1 MTKTVS
7 TPYNFWLSGYWDDFS
22 SARAIADESNAANT
36 RVLDHTKT
44 HFGSAIGTA
53 RLNPRFHFSRPDR
66 ERTTLYASGMDA
78 GLLHQSNWDDPTL
91 STAENFLKHNG
102 SIAEWLTLDSVAD
115 KPGSYSAKAYL
126 QYPISVCA
134 NRQRLGRETS
144 GDHYL
149 AFHNGHD
156 TSGVYYAPVGGTDF
170 SDGGSYIVGL
180 TQQTLGVSN
189 DISFLAGSPATH
201 GQTGTRDDA
210 TYSQQDTGER
220 DMTMTSIASVYAA
233 EKPGDLTTSTY
244 ATTYSKHVVSPSKM
258 PFLVQNTFIARGTG
272 HTAPTTTSGT
282 HRVLNYDGDLRI
294 KAIGESFHLRF
305 GYHLITDTTL
315 SWKLNI
321 GYTSTYDKTTNN
333 WSTTPVIV
341 IPMTAANLGI
351 DGDIQTWSGGS
362 EADPGEVWC
371 DVEVVMDFTAGQS
384 KAYAN
389 GSTTPFATVSHT
401 MPGGKTFADMQGWS
415 LDAVWAHGS
424 TDDFVNVV
432 TFIDRAAVALPV
444 TNRFDGDSLI
454 LPRLGRFD
462 MKRGANQVSTCSITL
477 HDDFNQFNTTALTGG
492 AITDEWSLLMFLDN
506 EDRVHWSGV
515 IESVSTTQSLKGA
528 VTDTIIQARDSSSV
542 LDRTLPVWEV
552 GQNAAFSLTNH
563 ISMDA
568 TLAKKSAETAAI
580 RDTLMMG
587 ATPLISRTGRLGYG
601 KNDTDSH
608 TSGYSGV
615 PDGRTQLYS
624 GNPIQMYVNEDDNGP
639 NSVEEQWAGLGRL
652 HDSNSTK
659 YVRLIHVAKGTAQI
673 EAYLLWND
681 PDNNP
686 SSSISTF
693 GPITVGG
700 TNVILSGTSYDGTYA
715 VADMNAAPN
724 GKSGW
729 VVRVKLSNT
738 GTSGFA
744 LGDDALYRVN
754 QVRVEDENFSDTEA
768 LYEITQHSAVAVN
781 IGDQFR
787 LSNMKLG
794 YSSSRHFGMEDTFTV
809 YAKTQTSTKF
819 YAVGPK
825 YGMANVSFGSA
836 SCFVYSEVLRGGHA
850 ERRAALVLPVAYKTG
865 TPVPILDDE
874 IEAGRAKHR
883 NIHARW
889 MRDLPLSPWFRAQ
902 FGEIAKTPFWRAGT
916 GSHTHRPISPAVI
929 STYSGFNSDGTVKT
943 GSVLNANVAAGA
955 TSIVFDDPAMW
966 YWSGRSGYEDFIV
979 DLLDIKTNETDFVI
993 GSSFSA
999 PSSKVI
1005 AWNNTAKAFD
1015 CTGHGFD
1022 EGEVLVFDSFDDYEF
1037 NGVWVVHEVVS
1048 ANQFKAWRH
1057 EGFVATRN
1065 AFAYMRDKYNGY
1077 TTGWSSDASVWFED
1091 PDAIFG
1097 TYESYDSQS
1106 FSNQNGVAYHGT
1118 TTLSGV
1124 KGVKRAWD
1132 ADATIYSLRRVD
1144 ESNGYKHLFVAWADM
1159 RNDGTADA
1167 DGGHRKNDFGL
1178 MLPTT
1183 RNYEVTLSFANQL
1196 DADGNLDAFT
1206 DLKVGEDVDIWS
1218 LDAAVEPFSGGAWSA
1233 LDGGSNDEPLD
1244 DRFHNWEDKG
1254 GAMMLVD
1261 ASRFW
1266 NLNTAATGGRTGYEQ
1281 GGAVDF
1287 GDYETPTRGFPYLID
1302 NYWLEATATYKNTD
1316 GGQKPEKHPNGR
1328 LFINDATRP
1337 VSSISAGATRVYLES
1352 TEAFDTDGIG
1362 VIICTGGSDRDAEKT
1377 LFYYRW
1383 SGKGTQTIQ
1392 GLQLSYLDNVFITT
1406 LPVVTDPLDA
1416 EAQIKA
1422 KSSLYS
1428 NGSDVRIGS
1437 NEGASTKSDT
1447 NFDTVRFYNTTA
1459 ALFGMR
1465 LMMSV
1470 SGLIETPNTATFFSD
1485 DKIRYLQNLATASA
1499 WTQNTVLPCIS
1510 DINNVPMTRNFGS
1523 QTDARGQTFLSIVT
1537 DMAGLDGSGLDGTV
1551 ASLAWLIGRDNRLD
1565 FRQSYDSK
1573 HTLNRN
1579 NLRVSNLS
1587 TQSGSKIT
1595 NVRVYF
1601 NGNSDFADHPEPT
1614 GSNTRWRVLNFPDIF
1629 SRAEALA
1636 LAKQEFLREST
1647 SRISVTAEVLRDG
1660 GNIMQHN
1667 GRYGYVADVFRKAH
1681 NTKNTHDPGG
1691 RAAAWWTNRNAGHPF
1706 CGVQNALDCASASG
1720 SIKSSTDQTLALWMK
1735 NANATAVY
1743 NAAPYSTGTYAPI
1756 KFTQRTIL
1764 PRTVKTNGFS
1774 LDEAYGITAALTTN
1788 ASGQYVVSIGYNDG
1802 SNVYSTTSAAGPF
1815 TAAGHYEATATH
1827 ASNGNVISVVFY
1839 WGGTQLSDGNN
1850 ATIGST
1856 SLFVVDGHQ
1865 SRTDGVGFYGFY
1877 GANSLSYAVQ
1887 VLDVQNGMPLVSATS
1902 GNELR
1907 ISIAAEG
1914 TSSSPT
1920 YRLFLS
1926 DYSFANT
1933 SSAPANPTF
1942 TETLR
1947 GSSNVAITQNGVV
1960 AIQVP
1965 SSYDSSQREVLFSVN
1980 FDYLKEI
1987 SRLRCNSGPV
1997 GASGTTNN
2005 GHLNANNVQG
2015 DSTYSSFSSHS
2026 LFPLGAR
2033 EYSEFGDIAD
2043 DRAAYYA
2050 PRLHVVNDVNYVP
2063 ATTLAYT
2070 DDYLGLTNE
2079 TMTIKSLNWSQDCRD
2094 VEKVRLNLE
2103 KTEKHYAY
2111 NLAAI
2116 FRPGSN
2122 GGGSGSGGP
2131 GTPHAP
2137 PLRPPIPP
2145 FRPPPGLGP
2154 SVGPL
2159 RILDN
2164 SNNIGGGS
2172 ASNVGNFT
2180 GMSSND
2186 ISNLAYRNLN
2196 GRASFANDVGAG
2208 GATWGV
2214 LGAAKTGSASSF
2226 NRAID
2231 GVDSQMASE
2240 SGAAIMTSDGFTLAG
2255 VSSGDGTYAGEE
2267 QTHSINVRVPNDVS
2281 TSGIVTV
2288 EAIVTLEGS
2297 NAGEITATVECTET
2311 ADSLSRAVSIPGPS
2325 TRASFVLI
2333 SGNLNGA
2340 ETAGNNLKVSITRT
2354 PNTGNDSAPFSSIV
2368 VHNVTVSV
2376 RRLNL
2381 PQQDMSAGSRN
2392 MLPY

>member
-1 MTKTVS
+1 MTKTVN
-7 TPYNFWLSGYWDDFS
+7 TPYNWWLSGYFDDFS
-22 SARAIADESNAANT
+22 SARAVADESNAANT

-66 ERTTLYASGMDA
+66 ERATLYASGMEA

-149 AFHNGHD
+149 AFNNGHD

-170 SDGGSYIVGL
+170 SDGGAYIVGL
-180 TQQTLGVSN
+180 EQLTDGVSN
-189 DISFLAGSPATH
+189 DIFYLAGSPATH
-201 GQTGTRDDA
+201 GQTGTRDA
-210 TYSQQDTGER
+210 STYTDGDTGER

-233 EKPGDLTTSTY
+233 EKPGNLTTSTY

-272 HTAPTTTSGT
+272 HPNPSTTSGT

-321 GYTSTYDKTTNN
+321 GYTSTYDKTTNT
-333 WSTTPVIV
+333 WSTAPVIV

-351 DGDIQTWSGGS
+351 DGDIETWNAGV

-371 DVEVVMDFTAGQS
+371 DVEVVMDFTSGQS

-401 MPGGKTFADMQGWS
+401 MPGGKTYEDMVGWS

-424 TDDFVNVV
+424 SDDFVNVV
-432 TFIDRAAVALPV
+432 TFIDRAAVALPL
-444 TNRFDGDSLI
+444 TNRFDGDNI
-454 LPRLGRFD
+454 TLPPVGRFD
-462 MKRGANQVSTCSITL
+462 MKRGANQVSSCSLTI
-477 HDDFNQFNTTALTGG
+477 HDDFDHFNTTALTGG
-492 AITDEWSLLMFLDN
+492 VITEEWKLLMFLDG

-515 IESVSTTQSLKGA
+515 IESVSTTQNLRSA
-528 VTDTIIQARDSSSV
+528 VTDTIIQARDSTSV
-542 LDRTLPVWEV
+542 LDRTLPIWEV

-601 KNDTDSH
+601 KNDTDANSA
-608 TSGYSGV
+608 GYSATTES
-615 PDGRTQLYS
+615 RTQLYS
-624 GNPIQMYVNEDDNGP
+624 GNPIQMYINEDANGP
-639 NSVEEQWAGLGRL
+639 NSVEEEWAGFGRY

-659 YVRLIHVAKGTAQI
+659 YVRVFDVHKASGGIYALIK
-673 EAYLLWND
+673 WND
-681 PDNNP
+681 PDNAP
-686 SSSISTF
+686 SGSISTY
-693 GPITVGG
+693 GPLTVGG
-700 TNVILSGTSYDGTYA
+700 TDVVLSGTAYDGTYA
-715 VADMNAAPN
+715 VDSMDDGNM
-724 GKSGW
+724 GSDGYFI
-729 VVRVKLSNT
+729 RVKLTNT
-738 GTSGFA
+738 ASASYTLYG
-744 LGDDALYRVN
+744 DALFEVDTIKTM
-754 QVRVEDENFSDTEA
+754 VKDFEDGKA
-768 LYEITQHSAVAVN
+768 LVLVDLASPYAVN
-781 IGDQFR
+781 IGEQYFIMDSLNR
-787 LSNMKLG
+787 GHLMD
-794 YSSSRHFGMEDTFTV
+794 EPFTV
-809 YAKTQTSTKF
+809 YAKHQSTDKF
-819 YAVGPK
+819 YALVNNDGVPNAGVTRTLTTG
-825 YGMANVSFGSA
+825 YAFPQTNI
-836 SCFVYSEVLRGGHA
+836 GGHNSKKK
-850 ERRAALVLPVAYKTG
+850 ALVQPVLYKTG
-865 TPVPILDDE
+865 TPIPIFDDE

-902 FGEIAKTPFWRAGT
+902 FGVIAKNPFWRAGT
-916 GSHTHRPISPAVI
+916 GSHTHRPIAPEMI
-929 STYSGFNSDGTVKT
+929 SVFTGFNTDGTVKT
-943 GSVLNANVAAGA
+943 GSVLNADVSASA

-966 YWSGRSGYEDFIV
+966 YWSLRSGDEDHII
-979 DLLDIKTNETDFVI
+979 DLLDIKTNESQFVI
-993 GSSFSA
+993 ADAFSQ
-999 PSSKVI
+999 PSSKTI
-1005 AWNNTAKAFD
+1005 TWNNSAKAFD

-1022 EGEVLVFDSFDDYEF
+1022 EGEVLVFDSFTDYEL
-1037 NGVWVVHEVVS
+1037 NGVWVVHEVVT

-1057 EGFVATRN
+1057 EGFNASRN
-1065 AFAYMRDKYNGY
+1065 AFAYMRDRYNGY
-1077 TTGWSSDASVWFED
+1077 SSGWSSDSSVWFED

-1097 TYESYDSQS
+1097 SYKS
-1106 FSNQNGVAYHGT
+1106 FNSLSYTNQNGLAYYGT
-1118 TTLSGV
+1118 TTASGV
-1124 KGVKRAWD
+1124 KGLKRDWD

-1159 RNDGTADA
+1159 RNDGNADA
-1167 DGGHRKNDFGL
+1167 DGGYRKNDFGL
-1178 MLPTT
+1178 ILPTT
-1183 RNYEVTLSFANQL
+1183 KNYSVTLSFANQL

-1218 LDAAVEPFSGGAWSA
+1218 LDAEVEPFSGGAWSA
-1233 LDGGSNDEPLD
+1233 LNGGSNDEPLD
-1244 DRFHNWEDKG
+1244 DRFHNWEDQG
-1254 GAMMLVD
+1254 GAMMLID

-1266 NLNTAATGGRTGYEQ
+1266 NLNTAATGGRIGYEQ

-1287 GDYETPTRGFPYLID
+1287 GDYETPTHGFPYLID

-1337 VSSISAGATRVYLES
+1337 LTTISAGGTRVYLES
-1352 TEAFDTDGIG
+1352 TDAFDTTGIG
-1362 VIICTGGSDRDAEKT
+1362 VIVATGGADRTTEKQ

-1383 SGKGTQTIQ
+1383 SGKGNAVIQ
-1392 GLQLSYLDNVFITT
+1392 GISVAYLDNVFITT
-1406 LPVVTDPLDA
+1406 LPVVADPLDA

-1437 NEGASTKSDT
+1437 NEGLKESDSGYDAA
-1447 NFDTVRFYNTTA
+1447 NFETVRFYNTTA

-1470 SGLIETPNTATFFSD
+1470 SGLIETPNIATFFSD
-1485 DKIRYLQNLATASA
+1485 DKIRYLQNLATTSA
-1499 WTQNTVLPCIS
+1499 WTQNTTLPCLS

-1523 QTDARGQTFLSIVT
+1523 QTDARGQTMLSILT
-1537 DMAGLDGSGLDGTV
+1537 DMAGMDGNGLDDTV
-1551 ASLAWLIGRDNRLD
+1551 TSLAWLMGRDNRLD
-1565 FRQSYDSK
+1565 FRESYDSK

-1579 NLRVSNLS
+1579 NLRVSNMN

-1614 GSNTRWRVLNFPDIF
+1614 GSNTRWRVINEPDVF

-1636 LAKQEFLREST
+1636 IAKQEYLREST

-1681 NTKNTHDPGG
+1681 NTKSAYDPGG

-1706 CGVQNALDCASASG
+1706 CGVQNALDCGSG
-1720 SIKSSTDQTLALWMK
+1720 SSDIKSATDQTLALWMK
-1735 NANATAVY
+1735 NADATSVY
-1743 NAAPYSTGTYAPI
+1743 NASPYSAGNYAPI
-1756 KFTQRTIL
+1756 KFTDRGIL

-1774 LDEAYGITAALTTN
+1774 LDESYDITAQLTTN
-1788 ASGQYVVSIGYNDG
+1788 ASGQYLVSIGYSDG
-1802 SNVYSTTSAAGPF
+1802 TNTYSSTTAAGPF

-1827 ASNGNVISVVFY
+1827 TSNSDVISMVFY
-1839 WGGTQLSDGNN
+1839 WDGTQLSDGNS

-1856 SLFVVDGHQ
+1856 DFYVVDGHQ
-1865 SRTDGVGFYGFY
+1865 SRTSGEGFYGFY

-1887 VLDVQNGMPLVSATS
+1887 VVDVENGMPLVSETT

-1907 ISIAAEG
+1907 IAITAEG
-1914 TSSSPT
+1914 SQASPT
-1920 YRLFLS
+1920 YRLFLC
-1926 DYSFANT
+1926 DYDFADT
-1933 SSAPANPTF
+1933 STAPANPTF
-1942 TETLR
+1942 SETLS
-1947 GSSNVAITQNGVV
+1947 GSSNVAITENGVV
-1960 AIQVP
+1960 ALTVP
-1965 SSYDSSQREVLFSVN
+1965 SSYDSDEREVLFSVN
-1980 FDYLKEI
+1980 FDYLSEV
-1987 SRLRCNSGPV
+1987 SRLRCNTGPV
-1997 GASGTTNN
+1997 GASGTTKN
-2005 GHLNANNVQG
+2005 GHLNAHNVQG
-2015 DSTYSSFSSHS
+2015 DTTYSSFSRHS
-2026 LFPLGAR
+2026 LFPLGLR

-2050 PRLHVVNDVNYVP
+2050 PRLHVVKDVNYVP
-2063 ATTLAYT
+2063 ATTLTYT
-2070 DDYLGLTNE
+2070 DDYLGLSNE
-2079 TMTIKSLNWSQDCRD
+2079 TMTIKSLSWSQDGRD
-2094 VEKVRLNLE
+2094 IEKVRLNLE

-2111 NLAAI
+2111 NLAAV
-2116 FRPGSN
+2116 FRPG
-2122 GGGSGSGGP
+2122 GSSMGP
-2131 GTPHAP
+2131 GTPGP
-2137 PLRPPIPP
+2137 SPFNPSIPP
-2145 FRPPPGLGP
+2145 FPTPGGLGS
-2154 SVGPL
+2154 SVSPL
-2159 RILDN
+2159 RVLDN
-2164 SNNIGGGS
+2164 SNNIGGGTF
-2172 ASNVGNFT
+2172 ANTGNFV

-2196 GRASFANDVGAG
+2196 GRASFANDIGAG

-2214 LGAAKTGSASSF
+2214 LGAAKTGTTSSF
-2226 NRAID
+2226 NRAMD
-2231 GVDSQMASE
+2231 GVDSLMASE
-2240 SGAAIMTSDGFTLAG
+2240 SGAAIMTADGFTLAG

-2281 TSGIVTV
+2281 AGFVTV
-2288 EAIVTLEGS
+2288 EAVITLEGS

-2311 ADSLSRAVSIPGPS
+2311 SASLSRAVSIPGPS
-2325 TRASFVLI
+2325 DRDSFVLI

-2340 ETAGNNLKVSITRT
+2340 EVAGNNLKVSITRT

-2381 PQQDMSAGSRN
+2381 PQQDMSSGSRN